1 MTRHGRGEINE
12 DQNDL
17 RCDRLR
23 GNEGG
28 CKAHDSALPGFHLR
42 LYPIPGFWLV
52 PQASNSIDLLSAH
65 PVFCNERRPSTLHTG
80 EDCMRFDAALAAQET
95 LREAEAELGAD
106 WDEAIEL
113 EETFS
118 SNAGATARDAY
129 EQLLAL
135 ATRHPGAHQF
145 QAFCIYITWQQV
157 TEETIARHFQT
168 GMTLAEAYLASPDG
182 KDPRH
187 LSHVTELLGSFRAG
201 LGLDEEDDIVV
212 EFRKDT
218 PKGGD

>member
-1 MTRHGRGEINE
+1 
-12 DQNDL
+12 
-17 RCDRLR
+17 
-23 GNEGG
+23 
-28 CKAHDSALPGFHLR
+28 
-42 LYPIPGFWLV
+42 
-52 PQASNSIDLLSAH
+52 
-65 PVFCNERRPSTLHTG
+65 
-80 EDCMRFDAALAAQET
+80 
-95 LREAEAELGAD
+95 
-106 WDEAIEL
+106 L

-118 SNAGATARDAY
+118 SNAGSTARDAY

-135 ATRHPGAHQF
+135 AARHPKAHRF

-157 TEETIARHFQT
+157 TEETIARHFRT
-168 GMTLAEAYLASPDG
+168 GMTLAESYLASPEG

-187 LSHVTELLGSFRAG
+187 LAHVAELLDSFRAG